1 AQSWFNC
8 LSNRKRDCVLP
19 EAKAVAPWP
28 QGQEEGGAARLL
40 APARILNGFLAR
52 SKFYIWELPD
62 DKPDWLKAGL
72 ALGTSIFLWIYLIKH
87 NEDVLEYKRRNGL
100 E

>member
-1 AQSWFNC
+1 MKQ
-8 LSNRKRDCVLP
+8 
-19 EAKAVAPWP
+19 AP
-28 QGQEEGGAARLL
+28 GSIFSTVSRLL

-87 NEDVLEYKRRNGL
+87 KEDVLEYKRRNGL